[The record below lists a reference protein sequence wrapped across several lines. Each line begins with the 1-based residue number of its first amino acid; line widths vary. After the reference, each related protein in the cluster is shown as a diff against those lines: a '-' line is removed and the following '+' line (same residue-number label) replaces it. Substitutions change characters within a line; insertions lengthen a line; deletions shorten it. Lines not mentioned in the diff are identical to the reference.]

1 MSPIRGFGMIQSRGK
16 AVLLSLLITIQS
28 ALAGPVQDP
37 EFPVSTLHSHGPGGE
52 VSVTVGTFEDQ
63 DAELASERIS
73 DLIRQESERTPHGMD
88 LELGEVV
95 GADLNSE
102 VLANA
107 PAEAKGFIS
116 RLKGK
121 LGSTASR
128 VKKRV
133 QLQLGAVPIAKM
145 RRSVLDW
152 TYDRSPNTWMW
163 VRIVGNTGVA
173 TGAFLFL
180 GHYPLLGATAAGV
193 SILIGATAT
202 AKYAAELNDFQNFSR
217 VWKNT
222 EFEKAIEQ
230 GRDARDFKMVA
241 LDELHGVANYSVI
254 ELMFTTT
261 IVGLRTGMMVLLNK
275 TQLLNMEVPK
285 VHIGEFLESF
295 AWTMGSQMIWDRGA
309 GSIKH
314 YLKERGLNDVQIER
328 LRIPYMALGS
338 IISVSSFTIMQG
350 VDPSI
355 GKIGLGVLGAS
366 GLAITGYFESKI
378 AKAHRARGASRC
390 NELTVNP

>member
-1 MSPIRGFGMIQSRGK
+1 MIQSRGT
-16 AVLLSLLITIQS
+16 ALLLSVFFTIQS
-28 ALAGPVQDP
+28 ALAAPGLQDS
-37 EFPVSTLHSHGPGGE
+37 ELPVSTLHAQGPGGE
-52 VSVTVGTFEDQ
+52 VSITVGSFEDQ
-63 DAELASERIS
+63 ETEHASERIS
-73 DLIRQESERTPHGMD
+73 DFIRKESESAPQGMD

-95 GADLNSE
+95 ELGSAATTQSQSS
-102 VLANA
+102 
-107 PAEAKGFIS
+107 GFLT

-128 VKKRV
+128 VKKRG
-133 QLQLGAVPIAKM
+133 QLQLGAVPLAKM
-145 RRSVLDW
+145 KRSVLNW
-152 TYDRSPNTWMW
+152 TYERSPNTWMW
-163 VRIVGNTGVA
+163 IRISGNTGVA

-180 GHYPLLGATAAGV
+180 GHYPFLGAMAAGA

-202 AKYAAELNDFQNFSR
+202 AKYATELNDFQNFTR
-217 VWKNT
+217 VWKNS
-222 EFEKAIEQ
+222 EFEKTIEK

-261 IVGLRTGMMVLLNK
+261 IVGLRTGMLVLLNK
-275 TQLLNMEVPK
+275 VHLVNMAVPQ
-285 VHIGEFLESF
+285 VQVGEFLESF
-295 AWTMGSQMIWDRGA
+295 AWTMASQMIWDRGA

-314 YLKERGLNDVQIER
+314 YLKEKSLSDVQIER

-350 VDPSI
+350 VDPTI
-355 GKIGLGVLGAS
+355 GKIGLGFLGAS
-366 GLAITGYFESKI
+366 GLAITGFFESKI